1 MENNPP
7 TTLMQMAHLF
17 QMELFPRV
25 QAVVGELSSQAQ
37 LLVKASVLVPWDKFL
52 CRNRIGRP
60 AEDRKAMQIAFLA
73 KAIYNL
79 PTTRQLL
86 DRLHN
91 DSQLRHLCG
100 WQHAEQIPSESTF
113 SRAFAELAANRTVEH
128 LHRALIELRASDR
141 LIGHIAR
148 DSTAIEARE
157 RFPGPSGRRKENQSD
172 DPPANKAKKSRKK
185 QPRGR
190 FARAKAQ
197 DRGTEIEKQRKM
209 KLSQMLARLPNQCAI
224 GVKTS
229 SKGHQRYWVGY
240 KLHLDVADGEIPI
253 SAILTGANVHDSQVA
268 IPLMTM
274 TEQRVPYLYDVMDS
288 AYDAEAILAHSRA
301 RGRVPVVAPHPRR
314 GTKKPSAVPKVRP
327 PKLAPEMDPAKQIRY
342 AERTMSERVNG
353 RLKDNFGGR
362 YIWVRG
368 PLKVM
373 THLMFGLLAM
383 TVDQLIK
390 RLNII

>member
-172 DPPANKAKKSRKK
+172 DPPAHKAKKSRKK

-327 PKLAPEMDPAKQIRY
+327 PKFAPEMDPAKQIRY